1 MEKYQLTFPQL
12 SLWSVEQFYKGTS
25 INVITGFIKI
35 NETVNFH
42 LFNQNFLKLQTSVII
57 IVSFL

>member
-25 INVITGFIKI
+25 HNWIYKNK
-35 NETVNFH
+35 
-42 LFNQNFLKLQTSVII
+42 
-57 IVSFL
+57 